1 MTPKIQMLK
10 IRKDFKSSQE
20 LLKVL
25 GDISLFVNPG
35 EFVSIIGPS
44 GCGKSTVFQILTGL
58 ETYDEGQ
65 IKIDNIPLEKWHK
78 KMSYMQQKDLLM
90 PWRTVIENVLLPL
103 EIQGAKKKDAL
114 NRVKELLPVFGLDGF
129 DNAYPHQL
137 SGGMRQRAAL
147 LRTVLTDSEIM
158 LLDEPFGALDA
169 INRSLMQ
176 QWLLEIWER
185 FTHSVLFVTHD
196 IEEAIFLSDRVY
208 VLSQRPAKVVKEIT
222 IDFPRPRKKEF
233 LVLPEFLEYKKSVLA
248 ALEPRQEAIPF
259 IAGKE

>member
-1 MTPKIQMLK
+1 MTPKIQIFNVGK
-10 IRKDFKSSQE
+10 EFKSSKE

-25 GDISLFVNPG
+25 EDISLFVNPG

-58 ETYDEGQ
+58 ETYDNGQ
-65 IKIDNIPLEKWHK
+65 IKIDNIPLEKWDR

-90 PWRTVIENVLLPL
+90 PWRTLLENVLLPL
-103 EIQGAKKKDAL
+103 EIQGVNKNDAIDK
-114 NRVKELLPVFGLDGF
+114 VKELLPIFGLEGF
-129 DNAYPHQL
+129 EKAYPHQL

-147 LRTVLTDSEIM
+147 LRTILTDSEIM

-169 INRSLMQ
+169 ISRSQMQ

-196 IEEAIFLSDRVY
+196 IDEAIFLSDRVY

-222 IDFPRPRKKEF
+222 IDFPRPREREF
-233 LVLPEFLEYKKSVLA
+233 LVLPEFLNYKKDLLG
-248 ALEPRQEAIPF
+248 ALE
-259 IAGKE
+259 